1 MKIEEYGKPESKAIL
16 CVPGVFMSGDFFS
29 RLAEQMPEYH
39 FVCVTLDGFHP
50 GCEEFVGLESQ
61 VEKLVGLLVQKE
73 LTHFELVIGL
83 SMGTVFAVKL
93 AKREELSIKKLFLDG
108 PVSFYQSKHP
118 RILSAAMYM
127 IFSYFR
133 KSAKNE
139 QKSIRSLQKV
149 YTEDWARKTHL
160 CRQSLSESSL
170 RAMVRLLT
178 DYQLEPG
185 ITQPMYLLFGAK
197 EQNIEINSRTVK
209 KLYPSAQIT
218 VQPGY
223 NHLGYLDHEPDH
235 YAEMIRR
242 VLADKS

>member
-1 MKIEEYGKPESKAIL
+1 MKIEEYGKPEGSSIL

-50 GCEEFVGLESQ
+50 GCEEFTGLEPQ
-61 VEKLVGLLVQKE
+61 VEKLVGLLVQRN
-73 LTHFELVIGL
+73 LTRFELAIGL
-83 SMGTVFAVKL
+83 SMGTIFAVKL

-108 PVSFYQSKHP
+108 AVSFYESKHP
-118 RILSAAMYM
+118 KALKAAMYL

-133 KSAKNE
+133 KTAKDE
-139 QKSIRSLQKV
+139 QKSMKSLQKI
-149 YTEDWARKTHL
+149 YTEDWAKKSHL
-160 CRQSLSESSL
+160 CRKSLSKPSL
-170 RAMVRLLT
+170 KVIVRLLAE
-178 DYQLEPG
+178 YRLEPG

-197 EQNIEINSRTVK
+197 EDNITINSRTVK
-209 KLYPSAQIT
+209 ELYPSAKIT

-223 NHLGYLDHEPDH
+223 NHLGYLDHEPEH